1 MSKIYIAYGSN
12 LNKEQMAYRCP
23 TARFLGTGVIEDYE
37 LQFEGSLHSAFA
49 TIAPKEGAQVPV
61 GLWEIQSRDEKRL
74 DLYEGYP
81 KHYFKQDVDV
91 QVNGMKVRGM
101 AYIMDLK
108 MDFGNPTQYYYD
120 TVFQG
125 YQDCGLD
132 VNVLNW
138 AVDNSMDYAALRE
151 DHENAGMT
159 WG

>member
-12 LNKEQMAYRCP
+12 LNKEQMAHRCP

-37 LQFEGSLHSAFA
+37 LQFKGSLNNAHA
-49 TIAPKEGAQVPV
+49 TITPKEGSQVPV

-91 QVNGMKVRGM
+91 QVNGLKVRGM

-132 VNVLNW
+132 VNVLNR
-138 AVDNSMDYAALRE
+138 AVDESVDKAALRE
-151 DHENAGMT
+151 QQSWFGMRMF
-159 WG
+159 

>member
-37 LQFEGSLHSAFA
+37 LQFKGSLHSAFA

-81 KHYFKQDVDV
+81 RHYFKQDVDV

-132 VNVLNW
+132 VDVLNR
-138 AVDNSMDYAALRE
+138 AVDESMDKAALRSQQE
-151 DHENAGMT
+151 RFGMHMI
-159 WG
+159 

>member
-37 LQFEGSLHSAFA
+37 LQFKGSLHSAFA
-49 TIAPKEGAQVPV
+49 TIAPREGAQVPV

-81 KHYFKQDVDV
+81 RHYFKQDVDV

-120 TVFQG
+120 TVFRG

-132 VNVLNW
+132 VDVLNR
-138 AVDNSMDYAALRE
+138 AVDESMDKAALRSQRE
-151 DHENAGMT
+151 RFGMHMI
-159 WG
+159 

>member
-12 LNKEQMAYRCP
+12 LNKEQMAHRCP

-37 LQFEGSLHSAFA
+37 LQFKGSLHSAFA
-49 TIAPKEGAQVPV
+49 TIAPKAGSQVPV

-91 QVNGMKVRGM
+91 QVNGMKVCGM

-120 TVFQG
+120 TVFRG

-132 VNVLNW
+132 VNVLNR
-138 AVDNSMDYAALRE
+138 AVDESMDKAALRSQQE
-151 DHENAGMT
+151 RFGMHMI
-159 WG
+159 

>member
-12 LNKEQMAYRCP
+12 LNKEQMAHRCP

-37 LQFEGSLHSAFA
+37 LQFKGSLHSAFA
-49 TIAPKEGAQVPV
+49 TIAPKAGSQVPV

-91 QVNGMKVRGM
+91 QVNGMKVCGM

-132 VNVLNW
+132 VNVLNR
-138 AVDNSMDYAALRE
+138 AVDESMDKAALRSQQE
-151 DHENAGMT
+151 RFGMHMI
-159 WG
+159 